1 MRKETLL
8 VISSLLFTL
17 GIGEV
22 ALGLFFPQ
30 RTVNQYLQD
39 RPAMF
44 LANET
49 LFMDLNPGFTGYL
62 KEEEFKTDVSINSLG
77 YRQHE
82 FRLDKSAQTRVL
94 VVGDSFTFGYGVE
107 EADGYVRVLER
118 ELVAANASL
127 NIEVINAGVP
137 AWWTDAYYLYL
148 KTRGLALDPDVVVL
162 GLFMGNDVDAR
173 DARHAIW
180 PETDAAGLPLAIT
193 SDRVRIDN
201 GHRVRVKRRARWVIP
216 VLRNSHLFQLLYT
229 SGKNIGRQFSPKI
242 QAKTLYQETYSAETE
257 AIIVKVKKLI
267 VAMATMTQAQ
277 NARFIVAMIPE
288 RTQVYNDRGKGRQS
302 LDYAKPQRL
311 LAKFFTQEHIE
322 YVDLLPAALAAA
334 ASDEPLYYTKDSH
347 FTRAGYLVAGRE
359 LARGIIAKGVFATPT
374 AR

>member
-1 MRKETLL
+1 MGKETLL
-8 VISSLLFTL
+8 VISSLLFAF

-44 LANET
+44 LSNET

-62 KEEEFKTDVSINSLG
+62 KEEEFKTDVSINALG
-77 YRQHE
+77 YRQQE
-82 FRLDKSAQTRVL
+82 FRFDKSAQTRVL

-118 ELVAANASL
+118 ELIAANASL

-148 KTRGLALDPDVVVL
+148 KTRGLALDPDVVIL
-162 GLFMGNDVDAR
+162 GLFMGNDIDAR

-180 PETDAAGLPLAIT
+180 SETDAAGLPLAIT

-201 GHRVRVKRRARWVIP
+201 GRRVRVKRRARWVIP

-229 SGKNIGRQFSPKI
+229 SGKNVGRLFSPKI
-242 QAKTLYQETYSAETE
+242 QAETLYQETYSAETE

-277 NARFIVAMIPE
+277 NARFVVAMIPE
-288 RTQVYNDRGKGRQS
+288 RKQVYNDRGKGRQS

-311 LAKFFTQEHIE
+311 FAKFFTQEHIE

-334 ASDEPLYYTKDSH
+334 ATDEPLYYTKDSH

-359 LARGIIAKGVFATPT
+359 LARGIIAMGVFAAPT
-374 AR
+374 AQ